1 MDKEEHPLKSTYK
14 RIRKSPKR
22 KERCGPQTNVVV
34 VPTRERHT
42 HKKKVCEILSAACS
56 TESIKFLVENEND
69 ADWLGKI
76 ARVTEKMKKRLQE
89 SLADEKYEAWTKN
102 LKDIDIYH
110 LNLMHNPLHSTRETI
125 LKLPKLLDKL
135 YNLSSLDVMPYNYRR
150 DHLWLTMQWEI
161 DGVENP
167 FNARPCQSTE
177 CLGSFIPFDREEG
190 EQDESWLVQNGRL
203 PELIPLDVLD
213 EYRDQMRLGMTTVD
227 FQKKLNEKMDKK
239 TYFNATEVWLQP
251 KCALCKIQDLFT
263 MAMDPQK
270 KKHVISLNEYHT
282 NFCFQ
287 FTGMLQQFV
296 INSRDAKFLLYIS
309 ETGVE
314 APSIDIPLVGLVV
327 NSLRRRGKEI
337 IVDNLYEKK

>member
-1 MDKEEHPLKSTYK
+1 MDKEEHPLKSSYK

-22 KERCGPQTNVVV
+22 KERCTPQANVVV
-34 VPTRERHT
+34 AIRERQT

-56 TESIKFLVENEND
+56 AERIKFLMENEND
-69 ADWLGKI
+69 AEWLSNI

-89 SLADEKYEAWTKN
+89 SLSDKKNEAWSTN

-110 LNLMHNPLHSTRETI
+110 LNLMHDPLHSTRETI

-177 CLGSFIPFDREEG
+177 CLGSFIQFDGIEN
-190 EQDESWLVQNGRL
+190 EQDENWLVLKCRL
-203 PELIPLDVLD
+203 PEMISLDVLD
-213 EYRDQMRLGMTTVD
+213 EYRDQRRLGMTTVD
-227 FQKKLNEKMDKK
+227 FQKKLNEKMDKQ
-239 TYFNATEVWLQP
+239 TNFNSTEVWSQP
-251 KCALCKIQDLFT
+251 KCALCRIQDLFT
-263 MAMDPQK
+263 MAMDPHK
-270 KKHVISLNEYHT
+270 KKHVISLTEYHT
-282 NFCFQ
+282 KFCFQ
-287 FTGMLQQFV
+287 FTGMLPEFV

-314 APSIDIPLVGLVV
+314 APNIDIPLVGLVV